1 MSPANGIHTTDMTD
15 KTTSFSVPQERKE
28 RERLRAATED
38 YVLTGSLVPPL
49 SMAELHEHT
58 DAVCKAAA
66 ADPSHAGFVTVLV
79 ANEVWKDTLASVPYE
94 RRVLLL
100 PQCLRDK
107 DECPA
112 TIDEFGLLCE
122 ECGKCPI
129 GGIQKEAE
137 KLGYVVLVAEGTT
150 VVTKLLEGGK
160 IDAVIGVSCLSAL
173 ERSFPHMA
181 SHAIPGFAVPL
192 ITNGCIKTTMDTD
205 WVREAMRLKL
215 PGRWH
220 GRQDLD
226 SLREEVECWFTLDKL
241 KEILGTDG
249 TITENISVS
258 WLAKAGKRWRPFLCA
273 CVYKSLKGF
282 DCALPDDFSKLA
294 VAVECFHKASLIHD
308 DIEDNDSTRY
318 GEQTLHE
325 EYGVPVALNAGDLL
339 IGDGYRLISETD
351 AEPLQIVDMLRVA
364 SHGHRMLCLGQGEEL
379 SCNGSSTPL
388 PPADILEIFRR
399 KTAPAFEVALQLGSI
414 YAGGDTTVR
423 RVLAQFSESLGIAYQ
438 IRDDIKDLQED
449 HGESRPGT
457 MGPSLLLSLAY
468 WEGDEG
474 ERARVIS
481 LQAPGPGE
489 DFTAGVRNL
498 LGNPQLTERANQL
511 LEHHKNHA
519 IRSLAELQNA
529 HLKGLLRRLIT
540 RILDGD

>member
-1 MSPANGIHTTDMTD
+1 MSHGDGIHTTEMTD
-15 KTTSFSVPQERKE
+15 ATASFSVPMERNE

-38 YVLTGSLVPPL
+38 YVLSSSLVPPL

-58 DAVCKAAA
+58 DAVCKTAG
-66 ADPSHAGFVTVLV
+66 ADPAHAGFITVLV

-122 ECGKCPI
+122 ECGRCPI
-129 GGIQKEAE
+129 GDIQKEAE
-137 KLGYVVLVAEGTT
+137 NLGYVVLVAEGTT

-192 ITNGCIKTTMDTD
+192 VTNGCVNTTMDTD
-205 WVREAMRLKL
+205 WVREAMRLRL
-215 PGRWH
+215 PGPWH

-226 SLREEVECWFTLDKL
+226 SLREEVECWFALDKL
-241 KEILGTDG
+241 KEILGTDD
-249 TITENISVS
+249 TTTENISVS
-258 WLAKAGKRWRPFLCA
+258 WLAKAGKRWRPFLSA

-282 DCALPDDFSKLA
+282 DCKLPEDFSKLA

-308 DIEDNDSTRY
+308 DIEDNDSVRY

-325 EYGVPVALNAGDLL
+325 EYGIPVALNAGDLL
-339 IGDGYRLISETD
+339 IGDGYRLISETA
-351 AEPLQIVDMLRVA
+351 AEPVQIVDMLRVA
-364 SHGHRMLCLGQGEEL
+364 SQGHRMLCLGQGEEL
-379 SCNGSSTPL
+379 SCISSPIPL
-388 PPADILEIFRR
+388 PPTDILEIFRR
-399 KTAPAFEVALQLGSI
+399 KTAPAFEVALQLGAI
-414 YAGGDTTVR
+414 YAGGDATVR
-423 RVLAQFSESLGIAYQ
+423 KVLAQFSESLGIAYQ
-438 IRDDIKDLQED
+438 IRDDIRDLQQD
-449 HGESRPGT
+449 HEESLTRV

-468 WEGDEG
+468 WEADEKDRSIVTG
-474 ERARVIS
+474 
-481 LQAPGPGE
+481 LQSAVPGSQV
-489 DFTAGVRNL
+489 TAGIRDL
-498 LGNPQLTERANQL
+498 LGSPQITERANQL